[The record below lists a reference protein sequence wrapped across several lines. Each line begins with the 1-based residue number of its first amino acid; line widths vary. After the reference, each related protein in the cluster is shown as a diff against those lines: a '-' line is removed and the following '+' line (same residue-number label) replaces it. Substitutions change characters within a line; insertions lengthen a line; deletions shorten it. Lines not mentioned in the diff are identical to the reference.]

1 MGREVGLVRVDVYSR
16 HDAYVGT
23 IPPGDLIE
31 FTHTDELNGE
41 DSVAISTRFRLREGY
56 RLVWRDNLGSFHE
69 HVCQDPKGLHD
80 SVGMVYTDT
89 ALNSICE
96 LFGDYI
102 EDKRPYGYSF
112 GRALETALE
121 PTRWSAGTVD
131 MPGAVSDSLT
141 FYHTSAR
148 EALQSILE
156 CGGELETEIEVGG
169 AGVTGRSVNIRQHRG
184 AVAGH
189 RRFAYGKDAST
200 VAKTEHWGAITACYG
215 YGKGEETDAG
225 GYGRKLTF
233 GDINGG
239 VNYVEDAEAR
249 EAYGRP
255 DGDGGHA
262 NVFGV
267 YENDQCEDAQQ
278 LLDETQA
285 YLDAHKVPG
294 VTYEADVLDL
304 VQFGRQ
310 WEGVSV
316 GDDVQLID
324 TEFEPE
330 LRCEGRVSKLVTDML
345 GGTQTVT
352 LGNVVE
358 TMADMWQQQQQQ
370 ISDLKQHASSWDVAA
385 STPGAYLQQIIDGLN
400 KQFNMDGMSY
410 CHTSFEMGT
419 IWSSVPLDDDGNP
432 TSTGGSAIQICSQG
446 FRIADGTL
454 ADGSYDWRTFG
465 TGAGFVA
472 DCIVAGTLLADLIK
486 TGRLLVGSAENP
498 VFMADFDAGEV
509 SISSGAGFGDVTAG
523 GVVVSTDVQYG
534 LSDSATAQPTSWTTT
549 ALWQQG
555 KHMWT
560 RVKMTMADGSVDYTT
575 PRRITND
582 KGIGAAEVIEQYYLS
597 TSSTEQTGGQWL
609 NSQPAWVSGRYYWTR
624 SRIAWSDGTV
634 TYTEPV
640 LARGLTTGN
649 QSTDDLD
656 SSLDAEGTF
665 NRLTDNGQ
673 KKGLYL
679 SGDELYVNATYIATG
694 TIADL
699 AGRNYWNLSTGEFA
713 LSQGVTVGGE
723 TVSDIAS
730 SAAGGALQ
738 DAKDYTDQLDS
749 SLTQSEV
756 FNRLTGNGTSKGI
769 VMSGGQL
776 YINATYINSGTL
788 NADLL
793 TAGRIQSKAGGTY
806 WDLDTGEMRLDFS
819 GIDAELGDVYDE
831 LDSLGTQVTTAQN
844 RANSA
849 YNRAGTA
856 ISDAS
861 AAQSTANTA
870 YSRATSAK
878 QKTDRISFTSA
889 GIVIDGNKTT
899 LTVGPDGILSN
910 GTVTDIKT
918 NDATLGIKDYGIV
931 YQDNSNSV
939 RFWVSNTRDEIY
951 AKTSTAEFRVT
962 SEGGWINGHKI
973 TTS

>member
-56 RLVWRDNLGSFHE
+56 RLVWRDNIGSYHE
-69 HVCQDPKGLHD
+69 HVCQDPKGMHD
-80 SVGMVYTDT
+80 SAGMVYTDT

-112 GRALETALE
+112 GRALETALG

-184 AVAGH
+184 AVSGH

-285 YLDAHKVPG
+285 YLDVHKVPG

-410 CHTSFEMGT
+410 CHTSFERGT
-419 IWSSVPLDDDGNP
+419 IWSSVPLDENGNP
-432 TSTGGSAIQICSQG
+432 TETGGSAIQICSQG

-498 VFMADFDAGEV
+498 VFMADFDSGEV

-582 KGIGAAEVIEQYYLS
+582 KGIGAAEVTEQYYLS

-624 SRIAWSDGTV
+624 SRITWSDGTV

-679 SGDELYVNATYIATG
+679 SGDELYMNATYI
-694 TIADL
+694 
-699 AGRNYWNLSTGEFA
+699 
-713 LSQGVTVGGE
+713 
-723 TVSDIAS
+723 
-730 SAAGGALQ
+730 
-738 DAKDYTDQLDS
+738 K
-749 SLTQSEV
+749 
-756 FNRLTGNGTSKGI
+756 
-769 VMSGGQL
+769 SGS
-776 YINATYINSGTL
+776 I
-788 NADLL
+788 NADLITSGTINADL
-793 TAGRIQSKAGGTY
+793 IKTGRIQSRDGSSY
-806 WDLDTGEMRLDFS
+806 WDLDSGQMELDFTPDGMATTGQISSLQSSINSVS
-819 GIDAELGDVYDE
+819 GR
-831 LDSLGTQVTTAQN
+831 VTTAQN
-844 RANSA
+844 KANSA
-849 YNRAGTA
+849 YNLA
-856 ISDAS
+856 
-861 AAQSTANTA
+861 STASSNA
-870 YSRATSAK
+870 SSAK
-878 QKTDRISFTSA
+878 AKTDRITFTSSGIKVQGTNGSTVTCMTYGSD
-889 GIVIDGNKTT
+889 GIVAAGSMT
-899 LTVGPDGILSN
+899 GIH
-910 GTVTDIKT
+910 T
-918 NDATLGIKDYGIV
+918 NDAVMGIKDWGFIF
-931 YQDNSNSV
+931 QNNASTV
-939 RFWVSNTRDEIY
+939 RFWVSNERDEIY
-951 AKTSTAEFRVT
+951 GQTNSCSLLVNSSGAYV
-962 SEGGWINGHKI
+962 NGRKLAFE
-973 TTS
+973 